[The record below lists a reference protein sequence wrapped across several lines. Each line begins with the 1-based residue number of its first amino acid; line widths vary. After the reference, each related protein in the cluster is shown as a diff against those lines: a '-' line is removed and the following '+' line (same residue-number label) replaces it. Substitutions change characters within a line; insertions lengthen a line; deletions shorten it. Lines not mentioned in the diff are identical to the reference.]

1 MLAELNPAAAATV
14 AAIVAAVVAAIVA
27 ATIDAPI
34 AAIVAAMIAA
44 TLLAVAVF
52 YCRGLFRIDLNHHT
66 SHSVVHISLL
76 QYIFVRH
83 QVHSVL
89 EILQVHLQIASGENR
104 ELCYAVLDSNSM

>member
-1 MLAELNPAAAATV
+1 MLAKLNPAAAATV
-14 AAIVAAVVAAIVA
+14 AAIVAAVVAATVA
-27 ATIDAPI
+27 ATV

-52 YCRGLFRIDLNHHT
+52 YCRGLFRIDLNPHT

-83 QVHSVL
+83 QVHAVL
-89 EILQVHLQIASGENR
+89 GILQVHLQIASGENR
-104 ELCYAVLDSNSM
+104 ELCYAVLDSNGM